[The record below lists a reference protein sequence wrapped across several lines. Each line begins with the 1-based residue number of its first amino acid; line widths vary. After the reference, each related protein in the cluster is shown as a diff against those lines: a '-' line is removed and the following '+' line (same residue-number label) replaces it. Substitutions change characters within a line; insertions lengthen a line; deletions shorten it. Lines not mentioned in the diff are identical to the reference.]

1 MNIQQLRIIAEA
13 SRQNFNFTAVAR
25 ALYISQ
31 PAISKNIREFEDELG
46 VELFIRKGKRI
57 LGFTEVGNRLLELS
71 EEILGNIRKIKSLK
85 NEFLDRDSGT
95 LTLATTHT
103 QARYMLPDIIKRY
116 TLDSPKVQFVLHQSS
131 PLEIASMLDS
141 GDADIAIATES
152 LKNDDR
158 FITFPFY
165 QWHHG
170 VIVPKAHALLNC
182 GNITLDSI
190 SKYPLITYHKG
201 FTGREKIDKQFVT
214 KKLSQN
220 IVLEALDADVI
231 KAYVSQKLGIG
242 IIASMAY
249 DENQDSGLT
258 LIKGDKIFE
267 KNTTYLA
274 LRKGQ
279 FLKGFVAKF
288 VCLCIKNL
296 TIEDLNLKILN
307 TNNVLA

>member
-13 SRQNFNFTAVAR
+13 SRQNFNVTAVAK

-31 PAISKNIREFEDELG
+31 PAISKSIREFEDELS

-57 LGFTEVGNRLLELS
+57 LGFTEVGTRLLELS
-71 EEILGNIRKIKSLK
+71 EEILGNVRKIKSLK
-85 NEFLDRDSGT
+85 SEFLDKDSGT

-170 VIVPKAHALLNC
+170 VIVPKAHTLLNC
-182 GNITLDSI
+182 RNITLDSI

-249 DENQDSGLT
+249 DENQDFGLT

-296 TIEDLNLKILN
+296 TIEDLYLKILN

>member
-1 MNIQQLRIIAEA
+1 
-13 SRQNFNFTAVAR
+13 
-25 ALYISQ
+25 
-31 PAISKNIREFEDELG
+31 
-46 VELFIRKGKRI
+46 
-57 LGFTEVGNRLLELS
+57 
-71 EEILGNIRKIKSLK
+71 
-85 NEFLDRDSGT
+85 
-95 LTLATTHT
+95 
-103 QARYMLPDIIKRY
+103 
-116 TLDSPKVQFVLHQSS
+116 
-131 PLEIASMLDS
+131 MLDS

-170 VIVPKAHALLNC
+170 IIVPKTHTLLSC
-182 GNITLDSI
+182 KDITLNLI
-190 SKYPLITYHKG
+190 SKYPIITYHKG

-267 KNTTYLA
+267 KNITYLA

-307 TNNVLA
+307 TNNV

>member
-31 PAISKNIREFEDELG
+31 PAISKSIREFEDELG

-85 NEFLDRDSGT
+85 NKFLDKDSGT

-165 QWHHG
+165 HWHHG
-170 VIVPKAHALLNC
+170 IIVPKEHTLLSC
-182 GNITLDSI
+182 RNITLNLI
-190 SKYPLITYHKG
+190 SKYPIITYHKG

-249 DENQDSGLT
+249 DEKQDSGLA
-258 LIKGDKIFE
+258 LIEGDKIFDE
-267 KNTTYLA
+267 NTTYLA

-288 VCLCIKNL
+288 VCLCINNL
-296 TIEDLNLKILN
+296 TIEDLNEKILN
-307 TNNVLA
+307 TSNVIA

>member
-31 PAISKNIREFEDELG
+31 PAISKSIKEFEDELN
-46 VELFIRKGKRI
+46 VELFLRKGKRI
-57 LGFTEVGNRLLELS
+57 LGFTEVGNRLLGLA
-71 EEILGNIRKIKSLK
+71 EEILENVRKIKSLK
-85 NEFLDRDSGT
+85 NEFLVKDSGT
-95 LTLATTHT
+95 LPLAATHP
-103 QARYMLPDIIKRY
+103 QARYVLPDIIKRY

-131 PLEIASMLDS
+131 PLEIASMLDN

-170 VIVPKAHALLNC
+170 VIVPKAHTLLNC
-182 GNITLDSI
+182 RTITLNSI

-201 FTGREKIDKQFVT
+201 FTGREKIDKQFVA
-214 KKLSQN
+214 KKLCQH

-249 DENQDSGLT
+249 DENQDSDLT
-258 LIKGDKIFE
+258 LIRGDNIFE

-288 VCLCIKNL
+288 VCLCIENL

-307 TNNVLA
+307 TNNAIV

>member
-1 MNIQQLRIIAEA
+1 
-13 SRQNFNFTAVAR
+13 
-25 ALYISQ
+25 
-31 PAISKNIREFEDELG
+31 
-46 VELFIRKGKRI
+46 
-57 LGFTEVGNRLLELS
+57 
-71 EEILGNIRKIKSLK
+71 
-85 NEFLDRDSGT
+85 
-95 LTLATTHT
+95 
-103 QARYMLPDIIKRY
+103 MLPDIIKRY

-182 GNITLDSI
+182 RDITLNSI

-201 FTGREKIDKQFVT
+201 FTGREKIDKQFVA

-249 DENQDSGLT
+249 DENQDSDLT

-288 VCLCIKNL
+288 VCLCINNL

-307 TNNVLA
+307 TNNVIA